1 MKQFSK
7 FLAKIKKNKKKS
19 DLKKM
24 CKGTIGVTLYV
35 LSSIGQTVGK
45 FAVLSMTRVT
55 GHL

>member
-1 MKQFSK
+1 
-7 FLAKIKKNKKKS
+7 
-19 DLKKM
+19 M